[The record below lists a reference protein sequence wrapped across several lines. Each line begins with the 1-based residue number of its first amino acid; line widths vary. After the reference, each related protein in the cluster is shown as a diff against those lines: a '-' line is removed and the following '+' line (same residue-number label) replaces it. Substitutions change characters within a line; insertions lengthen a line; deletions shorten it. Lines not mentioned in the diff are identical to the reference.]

1 VGLPGQST
9 GAWICSF
16 ECTFCAICATG
27 PLDGRC
33 PNCGGDLSPRPTRS
47 VELLRKHPAAV
58 RRTEAPAVSAAF
70 VVEPLAR
77 PASEADVRDLAR
89 LLVDAV
95 ESGAAVSFLLPLS
108 LERAQQW
115 WRSMLAAAAD
125 SAVVLVARDA
135 EGIVGTVQMHPA
147 WAPNQSH
154 RAEIAKL
161 LVHRRARRGG
171 LGSQLMHAIEQAGA
185 RAGFRLLTRDAKR
198 GGAAEA
204 LYRRLGWVY
213 VGMIPRFAVDPDGS
227 AMHDDVLFYKETGA
241 TAS

>member
-47 VELLRKHPAAV
+47 VEL
-58 RRTEAPAVSAAF
+58 
-70 VVEPLAR
+70 LAR

-185 RAGFRLLTRDAKR
+185 RAGFRLLTLDAKR